1 MITGFDS
8 IVIGVP
14 NLQAAARELAAL
26 AGELALTT
34 DAARLNLANVSLE
47 LRLDTQL
54 TQARIIGLAM
64 LDDSLSAPTAPQ
76 SLDAGITR
84 GLCLERVAAASKAEP
99 QGPTSTG
106 LTAVDHV
113 VLQTGDADACI
124 ELFGER
130 GLGLRLALDQHKPQW
145 GGRMV
150 FFRCGKMT
158 LEIIQNDKAPASSDH
173 FWGITFISQDL
184 EQTLAALDSAG
195 VSHSELRPGRKPGT
209 RVATVKSHCL
219 GLPTL
224 LLEHPAG

>member
-14 NLQAAARELAAL
+14 DLQAAARELGAVT
-26 AGELALTT
+26 GELALTADT
-34 DAARLNLANVSLE
+34 ARLDLANISLE
-47 LRLDTQL
+47 LRLDAQL
-54 TQARIIGLAM
+54 TQAKIIGLTM
-64 LDDSLSAPTAPQ
+64 LDDSLSASTAPQ

-84 GLCLERVAAASKAEP
+84 GLCLERVAAANKAEP
-99 QGPTSTG
+99 AGATSTG

-124 ELFGER
+124 ELFGEQ
-130 GLGLRLALDQHKPQW
+130 GLGLRLALDQHKPEW

-150 FFRCGKMT
+150 FFRCGKLT
-158 LEIIQNDKAPASSDH
+158 LEIIQNDKAPASTDH

-184 EQTLAALDSAG
+184 EHTLEALDSAG
-195 VSHSELRPGRKPGT
+195 ASHSELRAGRKPGT

-224 LLEHPAG
+224 LLEHPAA

>member
-14 NLQAAARELAAL
+14 DLAAAARELGAMT
-26 AGELALTT
+26 GELTLTA
-34 DAARLNLANVSLE
+34 DAARLNLANVGLE
-47 LRLDTQL
+47 LRLDAQL
-54 TQARIIGLAM
+54 SQARIIGLTM
-64 LDDSLSAPTAPQ
+64 LDDNLSAASARQPV
-76 SLDAGITR
+76 DASMAR
-84 GLCLERVAAASKAEP
+84 GLCLERVAAAHKAEST
-99 QGPTSTG
+99 GVTSTG

-124 ELFGER
+124 ELFGEP

-158 LEIIQNDKAPASSDH
+158 LEIIQNDKAPVSTDH
-173 FWGITFISQDL
+173 FWGITFISRDL
-184 EQTLAALDSAG
+184 EHTLAALDSAG

-224 LLEHPAG
+224 LLEHCGG